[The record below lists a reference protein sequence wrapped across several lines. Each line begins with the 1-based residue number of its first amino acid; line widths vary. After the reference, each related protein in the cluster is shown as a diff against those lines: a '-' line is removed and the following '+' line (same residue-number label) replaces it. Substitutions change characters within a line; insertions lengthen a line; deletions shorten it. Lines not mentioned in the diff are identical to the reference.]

1 MYTKGEWKSTK
12 NICSLQHVM
21 DRLYSYVC
29 ICVTWMVTLY
39 ICTCSIH
46 EETSE
51 LTKYAEQYYIWYD
64 DKFLFWSNTNLH
76 FDDMMMM
83 SYMYISKKVENHLAA
98 SCKLHGS
105 PQRLHHHALETFCNA
120 TNLITSKLKSL
131 KKKLTTVLMT
141 WTLIATGILWAVYVH
156 RSR

>member
-1 MYTKGEWKSTK
+1 MCYMDGYIIYMYMWWLDFTVMYVYVLHGWLHY
-12 NICSLQHVM
+12 IYVHVQSM
-21 DRLYSYVC
+21 KKL
-29 ICVTWMVTLY
+29 
-39 ICTCSIH
+39 
-46 EETSE
+46 ETSE

-83 SYMYISKKVENHLAA
+83 LYMYISKKVENHLAA